1 MVFCIKNIL
10 KNYLFFFIFIIVILL
25 IDSLVQYLYGQ
36 NLLGFK
42 NENHY
47 RVSSLFGDEYILGSY
62 VGRFTSSYSHY
73 SNIN

>member
-1 MVFCIKNIL
+1 M
-10 KNYLFFFIFIIVILL
+10 ILL

-62 VGRFTSSYSHY
+62 VGRFTPLLIAITQTS
-73 SNIN
+73 IKKIKI